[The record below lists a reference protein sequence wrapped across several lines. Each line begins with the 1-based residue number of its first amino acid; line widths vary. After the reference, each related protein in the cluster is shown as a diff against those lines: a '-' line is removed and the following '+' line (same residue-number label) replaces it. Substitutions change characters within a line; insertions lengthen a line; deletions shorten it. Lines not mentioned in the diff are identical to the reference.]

1 MALAEKRTAWV
12 FFILAAVL
20 TVGVAAR
27 FLPRTEEVRVALL
40 AGQQLLFILGGLAGG
55 RREAFALPDG
65 STFSRSLL
73 SGVMLYGLNTVMG
86 VLSVRLA
93 LYFLDYDLVQNLLI
107 RERSGA
113 AALLASNKPLVFLG
127 MVLLLTIGA
136 PIGEELFFRGLL
148 VDLWKERYGTGKAVL
163 ASSVVFALLH
173 FYVLQFVPVLL
184 SGIFLGILFVRSEN
198 IAVPII
204 AHSAVNS
211 IALAV
216 WLLRL

>member
-40 AGQQLLFILGGLAGG
+40 AGQQLLFILGGLAAG
-55 RREAFALPDG
+55 RREAFSLPDG
-65 STFSRSLL
+65 STYVRSLL

-113 AALLASNKPLVFLG
+113 AALRQATSP
-127 MVLLLTIGA
+127 
-136 PIGEELFFRGLL
+136 
-148 VDLWKERYGTGKAVL
+148 W
-163 ASSVVFALLH
+163 SS
-173 FYVLQFVPVLL
+173 
-184 SGIFLGILFVRSEN
+184 SGWCSC
-198 IAVPII
+198 
-204 AHSAVNS
+204 
-211 IALAV
+211 
-216 WLLRL
+216 